1 MNFVLCG
8 MMGSGKSRLGK
19 NIAAKTGRN
28 WIDTDELIVRKFGQ
42 ISKIFAEKGE
52 GYFRDLETEIA
63 EELSRKDGLVISTG
77 GGFVLRK
84 INAELL
90 KRNGKI
96 LFLRAEKQTLLSR
109 LVGDTDRPLLQG
121 EDLESKI
128 DRLLK
133 ERAPVYERVAN
144 FVLDVDGYSVEENTE
159 RAIEKFLGDK

>member
-8 MMGSGKSRLGK
+8 MMGSGKSRIGK

-52 GYFRDLETEIA
+52 GYFRDIETEIA

-109 LVGDTDRPLLQG
+109 LVGDTARPLLQG